1 MSGTITIAG
10 TGHPGLVTIHSSL
23 TFGALSTAGSVNS
36 MIQTYLNGL
45 ATGLNGGTYNFENFD
60 AVNNQTYVVPG
71 TGPGYVEQ
79 ITNIDSTGSSTSTV
93 PGTYTNLSIQ
103 GSVTD
108 LLLQAAGK
116 MTVAGNS
123 STTNVVIDAFTSADY
138 SVTDAAAGTMY
149 LAGGANSVT
158 LYNTTGN
165 TNESIYS
172 AGQDTINLAGQGSAV
187 VTVAGNATVI
197 DRDVNASVVATGS
210 ATTNLYWSSAN
221 AGGTLNF
228 VNNSSVAATIHI
240 ANGSKANV
248 TAFGGAGGGF
258 YVGGAAGHNSLVG
271 GSGVVTLVG
280 AGAGDFLEA
289 QSSVGTNILAQGLG
303 NETLMAT
310 STTGSNVF
318 GAGLQYPG
326 LGSPQVTGVIS
337 TDGSGVQQFLL
348 GNLAAGETL
357 YGSNQASASNNY
369 FVVGNTAESIGGGQ
383 ISIYNFVD
391 AKSTILLTNGNGGA
405 SDASISSMG
414 YNTFQSAWDISL
426 SDGTNILL
434 KGLNLSQMGAIHT
447 VTGAGGTTSIVG

>member
-1 MSGTITIAG
+1 
-10 TGHPGLVTIHSSL
+10 
-23 TFGALSTAGSVNS
+23 
-36 MIQTYLNGL
+36 MIQSYLNGL
-45 ATGLNGGTYNFENFD
+45 ATGLNGGTYNFENYD

-71 TGPGYVEQ
+71 TGTRYVEQ

-93 PGTYTNLSIQ
+93 PGTYPNFTVPAA
-103 GSVTD
+103 VTD
-108 LLLQAAGK
+108 LMLQAPGD
-116 MTVAGNS
+116 MTVAGV
-123 STTNVVIDAFTSADY
+123 STTTNLLIGAFTNADY

-158 LYNTTGN
+158 LFNTSGN

-172 AGQDTINLAGQGSAV
+172 AGQDTINLAGQGAAA
-187 VTVAGNATVI
+187 VTVTGNATVI
-197 DRDVNASVVATGS
+197 DKDVNASVVASGA

-221 AGGTLNF
+221 AGGTLHF
-228 VNNSSVAATIHI
+228 TNNSSVAATIQI
-240 ANGSKANV
+240 QNGSKANV

-258 YVGGAAGHNSLVG
+258 YVGGAAGNNSLVG

-280 AGAGDFLEA
+280 AGANDFLEA
-289 QSSVGTNILAQGLG
+289 QSSVGTNVLAQGLG

-326 LGSPQVTGVIS
+326 LGSPDVTGVIS

-348 GNLAAGETL
+348 GNLAAGETVF
-357 YGSNQASASNNY
+357 GSTQAGASNNY

-434 KGLNLSQMGAIHT
+434 KGLTLQQMGAIHT
-447 VTGAGGTTSIVG
+447 VTGAGGSTAIVG

>member
-1 MSGTITIAG
+1 MSGTTTIAG
-10 TGHPGLVTIHSSL
+10 TGYPGLVTIHSSL
-23 TFGALSTAGSVNS
+23 SFGALSTPGSVNS
-36 MIQTYLNGL
+36 MIQSYLNGL
-45 ATGLNGGTYNFENFD
+45 ATGLNGGTYNFENYD

-71 TGPGYVEQ
+71 TGTRYVEQ

-93 PGTYTNLSIQ
+93 PGTYPNFTVPAA
-103 GSVTD
+103 VTD
-108 LLLQAAGK
+108 LMLQAPGD
-116 MTVAGNS
+116 MTVAGV
-123 STTNVVIDAFTSADY
+123 STTTNLLIGAFTNADY

-158 LYNTTGN
+158 LFNTSGN

-172 AGQDTINLAGQGSAV
+172 AGQDTINLAGQGAAA
-187 VTVAGNATVI
+187 VTVTGNATVI
-197 DRDVNASVVATGS
+197 DKDVNASVVASGA

-221 AGGTLNF
+221 AGGTLHF
-228 VNNSSVAATIHI
+228 TNNSSVAATIQI
-240 ANGSKANV
+240 QNGSKANV

-258 YVGGAAGHNSLVG
+258 YVGGAAGNNSLVG

-280 AGAGDFLEA
+280 AGANDFLEA
-289 QSSVGTNILAQGLG
+289 QSSVGTNVLAQGLG

-326 LGSPQVTGVIS
+326 LGSPDVTGVIS

-348 GNLAAGETL
+348 GNLAAGETVF
-357 YGSNQASASNNY
+357 GSTQAGASNNY

-434 KGLNLSQMGAIHT
+434 KGLTLQQMGAIHT
-447 VTGAGGTTSIVG
+447 VTGAGGSTAIVG

>member
-1 MSGTITIAG
+1 MSGATTIAG
-10 TGHPGLVTIHSSL
+10 NGYPGLVTIHSSL
-23 TFGALSTAGSVNS
+23 SFGALSTPGSVNS
-36 MIQTYLNGL
+36 LIQSYLNDIGAAL
-45 ATGLNGGTYNFENFD
+45 GSGTDSFENY
-60 AVNNQTYVVPG
+60 NPQINQTHVVPG
-71 TGPGYVEQ
+71 TGSGFVEQ
-79 ITNIDSTGSSTSTV
+79 ISNLDSAGGSTSGSGSYPALTV
-93 PGTYTNLSIQ
+93 Q
-103 GSVTD
+103 GGVSD
-108 LLLQAAGK
+108 LLLQAPGN
-116 MTVAGNS
+116 MTVTGAS
-123 STTNVVIDAFTSADY
+123 STTNVVIDALTNADY

-158 LYNTTGN
+158 LYNTSGN

-172 AGQDTINLAGQGSAV
+172 AGQDTINLAGQGTAQ
-187 VTVAGNATVI
+187 VTVTGDATVI
-197 DRDVNASVVATGS
+197 DKDVNASVVASGS
-210 ATTNLYWSSAN
+210 ATTNLFWSSAN

-228 VNNSSVAATIHI
+228 TNNSSVAATIHI
-240 ANGSKANV
+240 QNGSKANV
-248 TAFGGAGGGF
+248 TAFGGVGGGF
-258 YVGGAAGHNSLVG
+258 YVGGAAGNNSLVG

-289 QSSVGTNILAQGLG
+289 QSSIGTNVLAQGVG

-326 LGSPQVTGVIS
+326 LGSPEVTGVIS

-348 GNLAAGETL
+348 GNLAAGETIF
-357 YGSNQASASNNY
+357 GSTQAGASNNY

-391 AKSTILLTNGNGGA
+391 AKSTILLTNGNAGA

-434 KGLNLSQMGAIHT
+434 KNLTLQQMGAIHT
-447 VTGAGGTTSIVG
+447 VAGAGGTTAIVG